1 MTDMLWMAHVIVVRR
16 DGTLRKEV
24 DIVVGSQEVEDLKRS
39 PTVIRRALK
48 YSGYSPKAISD
59 PTVWRIKTLVI
70 VKKLGL

>member
-1 MTDMLWMAHVIVVRR
+1 VT
-16 DGTLRKEV
+16 
-24 DIVVGSQEVEDLKRS
+24 IVVGSVEVDDLKRS

-48 YSGYSPKAISD
+48 YSGYSPKAIAD

>member
-1 MTDMLWMAHVIVVRR
+1 MWMANVHIERR
-16 DGTLRKEV
+16 DGTLFKEV
-24 DIVVGSQEVEDLKRS
+24 TIVVGSVEVDDLKRS

-48 YSGYSPKAISD
+48 YSGYSPKAIAD

>member
-1 MTDMLWMAHVIVVRR
+1 MYMAHVTVVRR

-39 PTVIRRALK
+39 PTVILRALK
-48 YSGYSPKAISD
+48 YSSFSSKQISD
-59 PTVWRIKTLVI
+59 PALWRITHLII